1 MTGATPMTSPPSS
14 ARDAPIRQAMRLRH
28 IEIFHAVYT
37 NGSISAAARALN
49 VSQPSVSKMLHHAE
63 DQLGFKLFT
72 IVRGRTV
79 PTDEAHALFREARE
93 VFDSLTSLQQTAKN
107 LKSQGGGHIRLAIV
121 PSLALDIVPRAIMR
135 FRQSHPN
142 VTFEV
147 HTQHHDEVVR
157 SLQERECDVAIAYDP
172 PPHPRLKLAPLASGE
187 LVILFRKGE
196 FEQSDARLP
205 LSALDGRDLV
215 GVTATGPIG
224 DVFVAAA
231 RKLDVAWHEPLS
243 VQTFFIAAALAKLGG
258 GITVVDEFTARHWAG
273 DTLAFRFAEPRLG
286 FALHSVTLDER
297 PLPKVVGA
305 FLKTLR
311 STIAEGRVGVPA

>member
-1 MTGATPMTSPPSS
+1 
-14 ARDAPIRQAMRLRH
+14 MRLRH

-135 FRQSHPN
+135 FRHDHPN
-142 VTFEV
+142 VSFEV
-147 HTQHHDEVVR
+147 HTQHHDELVR

-172 PPHPRLKLAPLASGE
+172 PPHPRLAMSHLADGE
-187 LVILFRKGE
+187 LVILFQKGE
-196 FEQSDARLP
+196 YEESDERLP
-205 LSALDGRDLV
+205 LEALDGRDLI

-224 DVFVAAA
+224 DVFVAEA
-231 RKLDVAWHEPLS
+231 RRRNISWNEPLS
-243 VQTFFIAAALAKLGG
+243 VQTFFIAASLARLGG
-258 GITVVDEFTARHWAG
+258 GITIVDEFTARHWAG
-273 DTLAFRFAEPRLG
+273 DTLAWRLAKPRLG
-286 FALHSVTLDER
+286 FELHCVSLDER
-297 PLPKVVGA
+297 PLPKVAVR
-305 FLKTLR
+305 FLDTLHTVIGHSR
-311 STIAEGRVGVPA
+311 GKEPR

>member
-1 MTGATPMTSPPSS
+1 
-14 ARDAPIRQAMRLRH
+14 MRLRH

-37 NGSISAAARALN
+37 NGSISAAARALH

-135 FRQSHPN
+135 FRHDHPN
-142 VTFEV
+142 VTFEI
-147 HTQHHDEVVR
+147 HTQHHDELVR
-157 SLQERECDVAIAYDP
+157 SLLERECDVAIAYDP
-172 PPHPRLKLAPLASGE
+172 PPHPRLKSTPLAEGE
-187 LVILFRKGE
+187 LVILFRKAE
-196 FEQSDARLP
+196 FEESDARLP
-205 LSALDGRDLV
+205 LTAINGRDLV

-231 RKLDVAWHEPLS
+231 ERLGINWREPLS
-243 VQTFFIAAALAKLGG
+243 VQTFFIAASLAKLGG

-273 DTLAFRFAEPRLG
+273 DELAFRFAEPRLG
-286 FALHSVTLDER
+286 FSLHSVSLDER
-297 PLPKVVGA
+297 PLPKAAGA
-305 FLKTLR
+305 FLKTLGK
-311 STIAEGRVGVPA
+311 TIAEARGTVPA